1 MGKHGSPWIIVPCNN
16 KFIYIFIYIFHTL
29 HAKLLS
35 GAGGS
40 QKKRLFFFNV
50 LYNICGGLR
59 LLATLTHPD
68 AHIVAF

>member
-1 MGKHGSPWIIVPCNN
+1 VKWESTAAHGSSCLAITN
-16 KFIYIFIYIFHTL
+16 KFIYIFHTL